1 MKSHRISVTV
11 GTDSIKV
18 DPDTLVMTSQDEVQ
32 WAATNSR
39 DFSIVFDDHPLFGQR
54 ELSPAVAKSRQRPR
68 VKGRFKYTVI
78 ASDDENLQLDPV
90 IIIEDPPTITKP

>member
-1 MKSHRISVTV
+1 MASHRISVTV
-11 GTDSIKV
+11 GSDSIRV

-32 WAATNSR
+32 WAAANAR
-39 DFSIVFDDHPLFGQR
+39 DFSIVFDTHTVFGQR

-78 ASDDENLQLDPV
+78 SSDNPNLQLDPV
-90 IIIEDPPTITKP
+90 IIIEDPPSVVKP